1 MSAEPSSA
9 SLMSRFAL
17 PAIVPQAGQGYY
29 RSKLFTTAS
38 TTNPLVA
45 AAGPLLSLIER
56 LCTSQTIPSV
66 DIIRD
71 NIEHELNAFQ
81 NRLKSIR
88 YADEFSVIAHF
99 LLCVTLDELL
109 GKNYMRLYGK
119 EASFQ
124 AFTPIAQD
132 EKSPQTRFFDIIH
145 YINER
150 ATQYIDLIELSYFCL
165 IAGVEGEY
173 HQRADGR
180 LVLDNLI
187 QTSHDII
194 QQHRVH
200 KSIRLFKEPLK
211 HTTETP
217 INQKPIL
224 KAALLSV
231 ITLIVTYALSQGW
244 IEHQAKILFTEHVQH
259 LTLDI

>member
-1 MSAEPSSA
+1 MSAEHYSA
-9 SLMSRFAL
+9 SLTSRFAL

-29 RSKLFTTAS
+29 RSKLFMTAS
-38 TTNPLVA
+38 TTNPLVS

-56 LCTSQTIPSV
+56 LSTSQTIPAIEV
-66 DIIRD
+66 IRE

-81 NRLKSIR
+81 SKLKSIR
-88 YADEFSVIAHF
+88 YADEFGVIAYY

-109 GKNYMRLYGK
+109 GKNYMRVYGK

-132 EKSPQTRFFDIIH
+132 EKNPQARFFDIIH

-180 LVLDNLI
+180 LALDNLI

-200 KSIRLFKEPLK
+200 KPIRLFKEPLK
-211 HTTETP
+211 HTTEKP

-224 KAALLSV
+224 KALLLSFS
-231 ITLIVTYALSQGW
+231 TLIVVYALSQGW
-244 IEHQAKILFTEHVQH
+244 IEHQAKILFTEHVQQ